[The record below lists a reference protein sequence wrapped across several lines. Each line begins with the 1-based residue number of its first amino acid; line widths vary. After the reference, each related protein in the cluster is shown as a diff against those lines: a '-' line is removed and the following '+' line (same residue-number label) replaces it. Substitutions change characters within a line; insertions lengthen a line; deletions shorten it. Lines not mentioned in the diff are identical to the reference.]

1 MVGELTGPAS
11 QTGPGTGAGLLSSV
25 LYLPLGAVTLL
36 DHLATV
42 PDPRRAQGRRYPL
55 PGLLAM
61 AIMAVLSGHHG
72 YRPTERFI
80 RDNADALRRL
90 LDWPRQAMPS
100 NVSLRAVL
108 QAVDFDALASAFR
121 AWATERMPNGEVLAV
136 DAKAVRSTV
145 TGHEGHEQD
154 FVALVSAYGVRSGIV
169 VTATRYH
176 NGQTSPPHLG
186 GVEVAAAQDLIADLA
201 SALDLTGVTVTLDAL
216 HAVKKRSATSG
227 PLAGTTSSS
236 SSATAAG
243 SMPSARRTS
252 TQARR

>member
-1 MVGELTGPAS
+1 M
-11 QTGPGTGAGLLSSV
+11 
-25 LYLPLGAVTLL
+25 TLL

-100 NVSLRAVL
+100 NVSLRAIL

-145 TGHEGHEQD
+145 TGHDGHEQD

-176 NGQTSPPHLG
+176 NGQTS
-186 GVEVAAAQDLIADLA
+186 EVAAAQDLIADLA

-227 PLAGTTSSS
+227 PPAGTTSSS

>member
-1 MVGELTGPAS
+1 M
-11 QTGPGTGAGLLSSV
+11 
-25 LYLPLGAVTLL
+25 TLL

-42 PDPRRAQGRRYPL
+42 PDPRRPQGRRYPL

-61 AIMAVLSGHHG
+61 AIMAVMSGHHG
-72 YRPTERFI
+72 YRPTERFA

-100 NVSLRAVL
+100 NVSFRAVL
-108 QAVDFDALASAFR
+108 QVLDFDALSAAFR
-121 AWATERMPNGEVLAV
+121 AWASERMPAGEVLAV

-145 TGHEGHEQD
+145 TGHDGAEQD
-154 FVALVSAYGVRSGIV
+154 FVALVSAYGVRSGV
-169 VTATRYH
+169 VVAATRYH
-176 NGQTSPPHLG
+176 NGDSS
-186 GVEVAAAQDLIADLA
+186 EVAATQDLIADLA
-201 SALDLTGVTVTLDAL
+201 TALDLTGVTVTLDAL